1 MGGDHVRVQ
10 RDRARG
16 GRATCLSGHL
26 RRSRVT
32 NRSDLM
38 TRQPRRL
45 REGTTAHDRPNGIA
59 EDEFKKSQLPDAT
72 DKSSWKVIVAA
83 KEADTQS
90 GSKGG
95 KGGKGSKGGR
105 GSLGGKGGKGGKSG
119 KGGKG
124 SGSRGINKTG
134 QRFHRP

>member
-1 MGGDHVRVQ
+1 MTCSLADPNAAACKAQWAPQSWSGY
-10 RDRARG
+10 RG
-16 GRATCLSGHL
+16 GWC
-26 RRSRVT
+26 
-32 NRSDLM
+32 
-38 TRQPRRL
+38 
-45 REGTTAHDRPNGIA
+45 TTPSVCKEASAHDRPNGIA
-59 EDEFKKSQLPDAT
+59 EDEFKKSQLSDAT